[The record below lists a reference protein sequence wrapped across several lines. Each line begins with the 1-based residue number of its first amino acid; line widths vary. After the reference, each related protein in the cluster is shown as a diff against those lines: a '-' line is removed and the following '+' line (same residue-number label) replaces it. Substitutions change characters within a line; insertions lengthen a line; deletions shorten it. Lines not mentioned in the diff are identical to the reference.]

1 LFWARARERYRGVS
15 PDDEDI
21 RKFQK
26 LSNSFQTDIY
36 RGVCGWL
43 QDLGHRWVAARTPAC
58 GSVLEIGFGGGR
70 HSLFYRGDWQNYTAS
85 EFSAA
90 HLDSPLWSGFKG
102 NLLRCDARSLP
113 FRAHRFDAV
122 ISIYNLEHVA
132 DLQSV
137 FREVHRVLTLGGRF
151 LVALPCEGGLL
162 WNIGRELTSR
172 RVFQRKYGVNYDKVI
187 AFEHVWDF
195 HGVRAELLRSGLFR
209 VLSRRFIP
217 AFVPSVHL
225 NLIGCMECAKA

>member
-1 LFWARARERYRGVS
+1 LFWARARDKYRGLS

-26 LSNSFQTDIY
+26 LSNNFQNDIY
-36 RGVCGWL
+36 QGIAGAI
-43 QDLGHRWVAARTPAC
+43 QDLGHRWVAARTPA

-70 HSLFYRGDWQNYTAS
+70 HSLFYRGEWENYIAS
-85 EFSAA
+85 EFTAV
-90 HLDSPLWSGFKG
+90 HLKSPLWEKFRGRI
-102 NLLRCDARSLP
+102 LRCDARRLP
-113 FRAHRFDAV
+113 FAAKQFDAV
-122 ISIYNLEHVA
+122 ISIYNLEHIA

-137 FREVHRVLTLGGRF
+137 FREVHRVLTGRGRF

-172 RVFQRKYGVNYDKVI
+172 RLFQRKYGLNYDKVI